1 MEAVELALKIL
12 EPWRYLVLDG
22 DLVDFDLLFLY
33 GYLERVDLELLVV
46 NGMLERMNHLRMDL
60 ELRDSL
66 DRYLEKEILE
76 SVEHLRRDLE

>member
-1 MEAVELALKIL
+1 M
-12 EPWRYLVLDG
+12 
-22 DLVDFDLLFLY
+22 
-33 GYLERVDLELLVV
+33 ELLVL

-66 DRYLEKEILE
+66 DRYLGKEILE

>member
-1 MEAVELALKIL
+1 M
-12 EPWRYLVLDG
+12 
-22 DLVDFDLLFLY
+22 
-33 GYLERVDLELLVV
+33 ERVELELLVL

-76 SVEHLRRDLE
+76 SVERPGKDVE

>member
-1 MEAVELALKIL
+1 MEGVELALKTL

-33 GYLERVDLELLVV
+33 GYLERVELELLVL